1 MKISLFDISNRLSE
15 IDKMFRPTIESLL
28 PTIHKIDSTKLI
40 EESGLSL
47 QGNNVLLTITP
58 KDYEYAGL
66 DIFIAKDQLIVG
78 FAGSEQYEDHHSNMI
93 ESDLIHTIEKYL
105 TGIRIK
111 TYYNKKGIIV
121 KREWFYKDN
130 SMIGTSRYSFNLFSL
145 FTKNI
150 EKEISISFFSA

>member
-1 MKISLFDISNRLSE
+1 MGDQLFWND
-15 IDKMFRPTIESLL
+15 
-28 PTIHKIDSTKLI
+28 
-40 EESGLSL
+40 
-47 QGNNVLLTITP
+47 VYLTITP
-58 KDYEYAGL
+58 KYYEYAGL
-66 DIFIAKDQLIVG
+66 DIFIAQDQLIVG

-105 TGIRIK
+105 AGIRII

-121 KREWFYKDN
+121 KREWYYKDN
-130 SMIGTSRYSFNLFSL
+130 NIIGTSRYSFNLFSL